1 MEPDKNPPKE
11 SNPLFY
17 FGNFYREKLS
27 FDFIRLTQI
36 CEIALEPDGE
46 VNEHTQICHEIT
58 LIVSGSGTF
67 YTEDTALSVRQGDIH
82 VVACGDRHRICASSS
97 EKLRSICIGFSFDEE
112 KTPDSYRFLEDFF
125 AESPFFVREG
135 GSELRCLIEMLI
147 GEFYVFRMAHENA
160 VEALLKLILLKVC
173 RVFSDAC
180 DARAEKNPD
189 RAVPSPDTVYKIVK
203 YVDENIESVR
213 TVREISQRLHYTE
226 SYVSTVFRRR
236 MGVTLQSYIR
246 EKKLES
252 AKMLL
257 EYGNRTAAEVSEI
270 LHFECP
276 QSFAK
281 SFKRKYGV
289 TPHRF
294 VSKQKD
300 KSNSSSERNNT

>member
-1 MEPDKNPPKE
+1 M
-11 SNPLFY
+11 
-17 FGNFYREKLS
+17 
-27 FDFIRLTQI
+27 
-36 CEIALEPDGE
+36 
-46 VNEHTQICHEIT
+46 
-58 LIVSGSGTF
+58 
-67 YTEDTALSVRQGDIH
+67 
-82 VVACGDRHRICASSS
+82 
-97 EKLRSICIGFSFDEE
+97 
-112 KTPDSYRFLEDFF
+112 
-125 AESPFFVREG
+125 REG

-180 DARAEKNPD
+180 DACAEKNPD

-270 LHFECP
+270 LHF